1 MTGIVTRTG
10 TLTITE
16 WNTEQTSDTCLHVAR
31 SEDTWR
37 NIFSSISGGRWAR
50 LMVDMVRESL
60 PSLVE
65 GRQLEWHLSVT
76 LSLVTLQA
84 TITYE
89 VNNF

>member
-50 LMVDMVRESL
+50 LVVDMIRGL
-60 PSLVE
+60 PLVWLE
-65 GRQLEWHLSVT
+65 GDNSSGTAR
-76 LSLVTLQA
+76 
-84 TITYE
+84 
-89 VNNF
+89 